1 MPCLCFFDPIH
12 TSTLAQ
18 FGPVRHVKISNV
30 NVPLIKPNQLT
41 GLGKK
46 LSNILAYG
54 VKMLFSNNWKGGGG
68 TAWFIGKLPVTLAK
82 LAT

>member
-1 MPCLCFFDPIH
+1 MCFFDPVH

-18 FGPVRHVKISNV
+18 FGPVQHDKISNV
-30 NVPLIKPNQLT
+30 NVPLIKPNQLI

-54 VKMLFSNNWKGGGG
+54 VKMLFSKNWKGGGG
-68 TAWFIGKLPVTLAK
+68 THRFIGKLPVTLAK